1 MVNAMPTSRS
11 TRRATSLVEV
21 LVVLVVLL
29 IGVFAVIRVFPVGLT
44 FLRTSG
50 NRIIATRFAQAMIE
64 QLKSDESN
72 LADSVEYG
80 FVESTGPVTVVG
92 TDPDDLSVRSDGNP
106 YFSDV
111 NKWRRI
117 RGEAVR
123 IGMPTPGAFGSG
135 FQYMVK
141 FGPIY
146 IDPAS
151 GDPTSVPAGHD
162 TYLSVVS
169 APLVPGDTNADS
181 ESGSVNP
188 YRFRGAL
195 RSARHYVLDP
205 GNGGGGSYLL
215 VLPSSR
221 ERTFRVRCLV
231 AEGDAN
237 DGSPGAV
244 RAVEESVVV
253 PANSYQWIPIASVT
267 GGEVVVPGSDL
278 VTRAF
283 RRLAAGD
290 NWTPDDP
297 YEFKLVS
304 ANIAASPGSTSV
316 ANLGQLAFHPAGA
329 TQPDEVSPTRQGFTA
344 YVDYY
349 VLDWHILRDDR
360 EVPAVTADAAG
371 AVPVKLT
378 LGKIKR
384 NGDANPDNT
393 LYDGLFPSGDTDP
406 SSNFDLRLI
415 RLDTG
420 QILAQG
426 DYDLR
431 NDTDSGADY
440 WVRDGRDGTW
450 DTGTL
455 YMNSNRLRPGTPVR
469 ILYKG
474 DGEWAVS
481 VQKASSVY
489 RAWIATQAGRPPSD
503 GSNLGLVFGDP
514 SRFGLEG
521 TRIYFWRSEINKSV
535 VVRLETVDNS
545 GERTRLAPIQISID
559 KTDGDHAYADLARFL
574 PAGTVRFRVVG
585 GEVRGVS
592 AKVRVTWKDR
602 VDDRA
607 PWQVQDLDTYLSV
620 GGSR

>member
-1 MVNAMPTSRS
+1 MVNAMPFSRS
-11 TRRATSLVEV
+11 ARRATSLVEV

-29 IGVFAVIRVFPVGLT
+29 IGVFAVIRVFPLGLT
-44 FLRTSG
+44 FLRSSG
-50 NRIIATRFAQAMIE
+50 NRIVATRFAQAMME

-72 LADSVEYG
+72 LPESVEYG
-80 FVESTGPVTVVG
+80 FVDPSGPVTAVG
-92 TDPDDLSVRSDGNP
+92 TDPDDLSARSDGNP
-106 YFSDV
+106 YYSDV

-123 IGMPTPGAFGSG
+123 IGMPTPGSFGSG

-141 FGPIY
+141 FGPVY
-146 IDPAS
+146 IDPAF
-151 GDPTSVPAGHD
+151 GNPGTAPTGHEA
-162 TYLSVVS
+162 YLSVVS
-169 APLVPGDTNADS
+169 APLVAGDSNADS
-181 ESGSVNP
+181 ESGSINP
-188 YRFRGAL
+188 YRFRGGL
-195 RSARHYVLDP
+195 RSSRHYVLDP
-205 GNGGGGSYLL
+205 GTAGGGAYFL

-231 AEGDAN
+231 AEGDAT
-237 DGSPGAV
+237 DGSPGSV
-244 RAVEESVVV
+244 RAVEESLVV
-253 PANSYQWIPIASVT
+253 PANSYQWVPVTSVA
-267 GGEVVVPGSDL
+267 GGESIVPGSDL

-283 RRLAAGD
+283 RRLTAGD
-290 NWTPDDP
+290 NWTADDP
-297 YEFKLVS
+297 YEYKLVS
-304 ANIAASPGSTSV
+304 ANIASSPGSTSV

-329 TQPDEVSPTRQGFTA
+329 TQPDEISPTRQGFTA

-360 EVPAVTADAAG
+360 EVPAVAADAAG
-371 AVPVKLT
+371 AVPIKLT

-406 SSNFDLRLI
+406 SANFDLRMI

-420 QILAQG
+420 QVLTQG

-450 DTGTL
+450 DTGTF
-455 YMNSNRLRPGTPVR
+455 YVNSNRLHAGTPVR
-469 ILYKG
+469 VLYKG

-481 VQKASSVY
+481 LQKASSLY
-489 RAWIATQAGRPPSD
+489 RAWISTQAGRPPSNGAD
-503 GSNLGLVFGDP
+503 LGLVYGDP

-521 TRIYFWRSEINKSV
+521 SRIYFWRSEINKSV
-535 VVRLETVDNS
+535 VVRLETVDS
-545 GERTRLAPIQISID
+545 GGERSRQAPVQVSID

-574 PAGTVRFRVVG
+574 PTGTVRFRVVG

-592 AKVRVTWKDR
+592 TKVRVTWKDR
-602 VDDRA
+602 IDDRA
-607 PWQVQDLDTYLSV
+607 PWQVQDLDTYLST
-620 GGSR
+620 GGNR